1 MIETVTLIAQT
12 GATAFLA
19 GWLTSGL
26 KDNLQHPEMN
36 RTFTSMVLRMERMEE
51 LYPEHFEIVKH
62 RRINNTRTLNLAFR
76 FIVLC
81 EAVATILLWIGVAFL
96 CAALGGLSGLATAKA
111 AAMIG
116 VLAFTAVWS
125 GFLIFGNHFGYWYA
139 HEAAQNTHFQL
150 VIWGVATMVLLT
162 V

>member
-51 LYPEHFEIVKH
+51 LYPEHFEIVRH
-62 RRINNTRTLNLAFR
+62 RRVDSPKLQNLAFR
-76 FIVLC
+76 FIVWC
-81 EAVATILLWIGVAFL
+81 EAIAAILLWIGVGFM
-96 CAALGGLSGLATAKA
+96 CAALLGVSDVGTAKA
-111 AAMIG
+111 FALIG
-116 VLAFTAVWS
+116 ALAFTSVWA
-125 GFLIFGNHFGYWYA
+125 GFLILGNHFGYWYA

-150 VIWGVATMVLLT
+150 VIWGVATMVFLT

>member
-1 MIETVTLIAQT
+1 MMETVVLIAQAC
-12 GATAFLA
+12 ATVFLA
-19 GWLTSGL
+19 GWITAGV
-26 KDNLQHPEMN
+26 KDNIQHPDMN

-62 RRINNTRTLNLAFR
+62 RRIKEPRLLNMAYG

-81 EAVATILLWIGVAFL
+81 ESIAALLLWAGAVFL
-96 CAALGGLSGLATAKA
+96 LFALVGWAQPETAKSAALVGA
-111 AAMIG
+111 
-116 VLAFTAVWS
+116 LAFTSVWA

-150 VIWGVATMVLLT
+150 VIWGIATMVFLT

>member
-1 MIETVTLIAQT
+1 METVTLIAQI

-19 GWLTSGL
+19 GWITAGV
-26 KDNLQHPEMN
+26 KDNIQHPEMN
-36 RTFTSMVLRMERMEE
+36 RALTSMVLRMERMEE
-51 LYPEHFEIVKH
+51 LYPEHFEIIKH
-62 RRINNTRTLNLAFR
+62 RRIEDPRVQNLAYG

-81 EAVATILLWIGVAFL
+81 ETAATILLWIGVGFL
-96 CAALGGLSGLATAKA
+96 VSALAGGASLATGKA

-116 VLAFTAVWS
+116 ALAFTSVWA

-139 HEAAQNTHFQL
+139 HESAQNTHFQL
-150 VIWGVATMVLLT
+150 VIWGVATMVFLT